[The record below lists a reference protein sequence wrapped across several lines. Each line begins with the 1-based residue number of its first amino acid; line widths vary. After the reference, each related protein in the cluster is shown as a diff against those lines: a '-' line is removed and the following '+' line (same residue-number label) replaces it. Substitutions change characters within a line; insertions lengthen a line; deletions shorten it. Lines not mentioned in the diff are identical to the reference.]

1 MMTKFEPREKFN
13 NIRYNLE
20 DDNYCMSNLHKTF
33 SNVTYQKSMAKPTVL
48 LVLLLKYKVNI
59 IARSIS
65 LMLSLTENHKN
76 QYIKLQKQI
85 FD

>member
-1 MMTKFEPREKFN
+1 MSLIK
-13 NIRYNLE
+13 NLW
-20 DDNYCMSNLHKTF
+20 L
-33 SNVTYQKSMAKPTVL
+33 KPTVL

-76 QYIKLQKQI
+76 QYIKLQKK
-85 FD
+85 DTLSGTP

>member
-1 MMTKFEPREKFN
+1 MSLIK
-13 NIRYNLE
+13 NLW
-20 DDNYCMSNLHKTF
+20 L
-33 SNVTYQKSMAKPTVL
+33 KPTVL
-48 LVLLLKYKVNI
+48 FVLLLKYKVNI

-65 LMLSLTENHKN
+65 LMLPLTENHKN